1 MEPAFFDQDSNT
13 ATQAERAYLKLRS
26 EILHG
31 ELMPGQRLRANDLQ
45 SKFQLGLTPIR
56 EALMRLSSEGLV
68 DAQTHRGA
76 VVAPVTLKELAD
88 LMATRRHIERLCLSM
103 AIDNGD
109 LAWEAEIVTS
119 MYLLANTPLP
129 SGLDDL
135 GAAATWEAHH
145 RRFHRAL
152 VAACNSEWMMRIWS
166 TLNDHSERYRKIRLL
181 HHKVEVAR
189 VRDVTAE
196 HESLKDAVVRR
207 DKALAARLMDEH
219 LTQTELAAAMLLAHD
234 QQDEKGNQS

>member
-1 MEPAFFDQDSNT
+1 
-13 ATQAERAYLKLRS
+13 
-26 EILHG
+26 
-31 ELMPGQRLRANDLQ
+31 
-45 SKFQLGLTPIR
+45 
-56 EALMRLSSEGLV
+56 
-68 DAQTHRGA
+68 
-76 VVAPVTLKELAD
+76 
-88 LMATRRHIERLCLSM
+88 
-103 AIDNGD
+103 
-109 LAWEAEIVTS
+109 
-119 MYLLANTPLP
+119 
-129 SGLDDL
+129 
-135 GAAATWEAHH
+135 
-145 RRFHRAL
+145 
-152 VAACNSEWMMRIWS
+152 MRIWS